1 MEKIEKI
8 MKRLPPDPRLEG
20 KDFRPFHLILIFS
33 ILIIFLSPSFVW
45 SQIYKWKD
53 EKGVVHFTDDP
64 PARKDLKEIIIRKER
79 EEATEDAGRPR
90 AKEKRPYR
98 EIRVVMYMTDWCGY
112 CKKARDL
119 LKSLGV
125 NLIEYNIERDRDKAA
140 ESRRKGEGRGGVPV
154 IDVEGIIINGYG
166 PEHIKAAVEKRRG

>member
-1 MEKIEKI
+1 MEKREEILKKLSPEPGWESKN
-8 MKRLPPDPRLEG
+8 RLP
-20 KDFRPFHLILIFS
+20 FRFILIVG
-33 ILIIFLSPSFVW
+33 ILFLFVSSSLAW

-64 PARKDLKEIIIRKER
+64 PARKDLKQIIIRER
-79 EEATEDAGRPR
+79 ETSEDPGKPQSQ
-90 AKEKRPYR
+90 EKRPYR

-112 CKKARDL
+112 CKKAREL

-125 NLIEYNIERDRDKAA
+125 NLIEYNIERDREKAA
-140 ESRRKGEGRGGVPV
+140 ESRRKGGGRGGVPV

-166 PEHIKAAVEKRRG
+166 PDAIRAAVEKRRG